1 MAGFQ
6 PVLKTKIEGLN
17 MTSCVTGLR
26 CRECGRHYPKAPLSV
41 CEFCFGPLEVVYD
54 YSALQGRFSRELIQ
68 SREPNMWR
76 YREVLPIDREATV
89 GKQVGFTPLVRAVN
103 LGKRLGIRE
112 LYIKNDS
119 VCYPTLSFKDRVVS
133 VALTK
138 ALEFGFDTVGCAST
152 GNLAN
157 SVASNA
163 ASVGLRSYIFIP
175 SDLELGKV
183 LGTMIYK
190 TNVIGVNGNY
200 DDVNRLCSE
209 IAGKYHWGFVNINL
223 RPFYAEGSKS
233 FGYEIAEQLNWRIPD
248 CVVVPMAGGSL
259 ITKIYKA
266 FKEFE
271 TLGLVS
277 GNPSRI
283 FGAQATG
290 CSPITTAV
298 KAGRDFIKPVK
309 PQTIAKSIAIGN
321 PADGFYAI
329 KTINDTGGWG
339 EDVSDDE
346 IIQGIQMLAEDEGIF
361 TETAGGVTV
370 GVTQKLV
377 EQGRIRKDDVTVIAI
392 TGNGLKTQE
401 AIQNRLVRPEAISAK
416 LSEFEKT
423 VSKATTI
430 P

>member
-1 MAGFQ
+1 
-6 PVLKTKIEGLN
+6 
-17 MTSCVTGLR
+17 
-26 CRECGRHYPKAPLSV
+26 
-41 CEFCFGPLEVVYD
+41 
-54 YSALQGRFSRELIQ
+54 
-68 SREPNMWR
+68 
-76 YREVLPIDREATV
+76 
-89 GKQVGFTPLVRAVN
+89 
-103 LGKRLGIRE
+103 
-112 LYIKNDS
+112 
-119 VCYPTLSFKDRVVS
+119 
-133 VALTK
+133 
-138 ALEFGFDTVGCAST
+138 
-152 GNLAN
+152 
-157 SVASNA
+157 
-163 ASVGLRSYIFIP
+163 
-175 SDLELGKV
+175 
-183 LGTMIYK
+183 MIYK

-290 CSPITTAV
+290 CSPITSAV

-329 KTINDTGGWG
+329 KTMKETGGWG

-401 AIQNRLVRPEAISAK
+401 AIQNRLLRPEVISAK

-430 P
+430 HSS